1 MTLVQQR
8 QRTRQ
13 GKSDARAFLFGIFF
27 NAIKSFKDALTHV
40 GQLAMLRRLAGA
52 PVRGED
58 YFRAR
63 IATGH
68 VGVAQSDPVFEF
80 D

>member
-1 MTLVQQR
+1 
-8 QRTRQ
+8 
-13 GKSDARAFLFGIFF
+13 
-27 NAIKSFKDALTHV
+27 
-40 GQLAMLRRLAGA
+40 MLRRLAGA

-68 VGVAQSDPVFEF
+68 VGVVQSDPVFEF